1 MTQVTVTENHTEHLR
16 LSGLNAKG
24 SQHICNIGIHLHYEF
39 ESQYVTTSSLI
50 YLYVMY
56 RNQQN
61 LNRKKRQKRD
71 QNKLILLNQSVYF

>member
-50 YLYVMY
+50 YL
-56 RNQQN
+56 
-61 LNRKKRQKRD
+61 
-71 QNKLILLNQSVYF
+71 